1 MRLFSL
7 ILAPFAFGTSAFVF
21 VGLIEPMS
29 IELGES
35 VPAVGQLQT
44 VFALACGLGG
54 PILARLLSRYDRKYL
69 LILVMLLLTIMNVI
83 SAFATDL
90 RSIAMVRL
98 ICGFFAGLTLP
109 LATTIAVSMVPEMKR
124 SYAIAMVLG
133 GYTLAFMVGM
143 PVGSMLGEFFGWR
156 SAFWFAGS
164 IAMVASFV
172 IALAA
177 PNNIVSPATQGV
189 SFRAALKGE
198 NIKLMSITL
207 LSFLSTFA
215 TVAFIGPVITQS
227 TGLEGAGIG
236 GVQIAIGVGSLL
248 GLPIGAAFNHKGLRR
263 SLLILFAAIALT
275 QVMFTASMLF
285 DMKWITL
292 PFLMLTMAFS
302 SAALFATSPVIQ
314 TRLAESAGPA
324 VTIAFALNGSM
335 VFFGQGLGAVLGGSV
350 ISIAGIT
357 WLGLCGALVA
367 IFGVFVIMKLD
378 AVRN

>member
-21 VGLIEPMS
+21 VGLIEPIS
-29 IELGES
+29 NELGES

-54 PILARLLSRYDRKYL
+54 PVLARLLSRFDRKSL

-83 SAFATDL
+83 SALATDL
-90 RSIAMVRL
+90 GSIAIIRL

-109 LATTIAVSMVPEMKR
+109 LATTIAVNMVPELKR
-124 SYAIAMVLG
+124 PYAIAMVLG

-143 PVGSMLGEFFGWR
+143 PVGSMLGDFFGWR

-164 IAMVASFV
+164 IAMVASII
-172 IALAA
+172 IAVAA
-177 PNNIVSPATQGV
+177 PKNITSPVTEGV

-207 LSFLSTFA
+207 LSFLATFA
-215 TVAFIGPVITQS
+215 TVAFIGPVITRA
-227 TGLEGAGIG
+227 TGLEGASIG

-248 GLPIGAAFNHKGLRR
+248 GLPIGAALSRKGGRPA
-263 SLLILFAAIALT
+263 LLILFAIIVLT
-275 QVMFTASMLF
+275 QVMFTISMLF
-285 DMKWITL
+285 DMSWVTL
-292 PFLMLTMAFS
+292 PFLLITMALS

-335 VFFGQGLGAVLGGSV
+335 IFFGQGLGAILGGAV
-350 ISIAGIT
+350 ISTTSII
-357 WLGLCGALVA
+357 WLGACGALVA
-367 IFGVFVIMKLD
+367 IIGVLLIMQLD
-378 AVRN
+378 AARN